1 MTYSYKAYRLTL
13 PEQIASSWD
22 KAEEEKI
29 PICFFQTDS
38 KIILEPADK
47 VLDSKEY
54 SNEIVQ
60 RVKNELTEYLWRKDA
75 EKCKEFREEYIKG
88 KYTEVEYRKALDR
101 HFDKYQE
108 IWKKLKAASAVRGL
122 QFAKIE
128 DLDDLLEMELVVS
141 ESEKDEKVFHT
152 ITFIQETSA
161 DKQRICDLLKAVQ
174 ERVKGGS
181 VSKEVGTYLAKNLEK
196 ELLLT
201 TKRLDRIKDLV
212 CSL

>member
-1 MTYSYKAYRLTL
+1 VTYSGNAYRLTL
-13 PEQIASSWD
+13 PEQIASLWD
-22 KAEEEKI
+22 KAEKEKI
-29 PICFFQTDS
+29 PVCFFQTNS

-54 SNEIVQ
+54 SDEIVE

-75 EKCKEFREEYIKG
+75 KKCKELREEYIKG
-88 KYTEVEYRKALDR
+88 KYTEVEFRKFLDR

-108 IWKKLKAASAVRGL
+108 IWTKIRAAGAVRGL

-128 DLDDLLEMELVVS
+128 DVDDLLEMELIIS

-152 ITFIQETSA
+152 ITFIQEAIS
-161 DKQRICDLLKAVQ
+161 DKQSICDLLKAVQ
-174 ERVKGGS
+174 ERMKGGS

-196 ELLLT
+196 ELLLA
-201 TKRLDRIKDLV
+201 TKRLDRIKDFM

>member
-1 MTYSYKAYRLTL
+1 VTYSGNAYRLTL

-22 KAEEEKI
+22 KAEKEKI
-29 PICFFQTDS
+29 PICFFQTNS

-54 SNEIVQ
+54 SDEIVE

-75 EKCKEFREEYIKG
+75 EKCKELREEYIKG
-88 KYTEVEYRKALDR
+88 KYTEVEFRQSLDR

-108 IWKKLKAASAVRGL
+108 IWKKLRAASTVRGL

-128 DLDDLLEMELVVS
+128 NIDDLLEMELVIS

-152 ITFIQETSA
+152 ITFIQEAIA
-161 DKQRICDLLKAVQ
+161 DKQCIFDLLKAVQ
-174 ERVKGGS
+174 ERMKGGS

-196 ELLLT
+196 ELLLA
-201 TKRLDRIKDLV
+201 TKRLDRIKDFV